1 MGKTGCHVYHPPVI
15 TSFIGG
21 ISLPFPVLVFS
32 EFFKVD
38 LSKSSQFLQKSEGF
52 KESDWAEYNFICH
65 LLPGYIYIYTLH
77 YAALCCI
84 ILLKYQL
91 KYQPDQ
97 GFFIRD
103 LARSEIVSRTNLPI
117 LNVHAEKTSHFA
129 KQFGTLRPK
138 VLLLHHPSEI

>member
-1 MGKTGCHVYHPPVI
+1 VGKTGCHVYHPPVI

-77 YAALCCI
+77 YAALYCLSISLSISQIRVFSSEILRDLRLFREPTCQFSTFTLKKLLTLPNSLAPCVQKFCCCI
-84 ILLKYQL
+84 IPVK
-91 KYQPDQ
+91 
-97 GFFIRD
+97 I
-103 LARSEIVSRTNLPI
+103 
-117 LNVHAEKTSHFA
+117 
-129 KQFGTLRPK
+129 
-138 VLLLHHPSEI
+138 